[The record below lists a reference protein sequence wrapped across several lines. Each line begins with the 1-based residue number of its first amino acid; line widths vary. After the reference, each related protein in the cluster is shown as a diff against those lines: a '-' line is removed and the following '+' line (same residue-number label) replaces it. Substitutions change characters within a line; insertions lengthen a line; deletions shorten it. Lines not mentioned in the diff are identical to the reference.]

1 MKISAIIPTKNRA
14 SDLSNA
20 LKSIFDQSV
29 LPDELII
36 VDQSDTVESKRS
48 AFEILESYDYKSC
61 VYIYSRD
68 IKGLVEAKHVGTKH
82 AKGEIILFLEDD
94 IILDRQYIEVMKNC
108 FQTHPD
114 LVGCCGVI
122 TNPPSSSFIKRYIF
136 DVFHTGLFHDPR
148 NQIYGE
154 NQNNEYN
161 LTPSNKLSGGCS
173 AWKAQVFENIHFDT
187 FNGFHMLEDI
197 EFSMRVAKIYRR
209 ELYINMDAKLQHNC
223 SPINRDNEYDRQ
235 RKKLIEYFIFYKKKS
250 ESFRHL
256 VEFVWLLMGL
266 LLDALFQSVRAGSIK
281 PILGYLEGVIMG
293 VKKTVII

>member
-48 AFEILESYDYKSC
+48 AFEILESYDCKSC
-61 VYIYSRD
+61 LYIYNRD

-136 DVFHTGLFHDPR
+136 DVFHTGLFYDPR
-148 NQIYGE
+148 NQIYGA
-154 NQNNEYN
+154 NQNIECK
-161 LTPSNKLSGGCS
+161 LIPSNKLSGGCS
-173 AWKAQVFENIHFDT
+173 AWRAQVFENIHFDT
-187 FNGFHMLEDI
+187 LNGFHMLEDI
-197 EFSMRVAKIYRR
+197 EFSMRVAKFYSRQ
-209 ELYINMDAKLQHNC
+209 LYINTDAKLQHNN
-223 SPINRDNEYDRQ
+223 SPLNRDNEHNRQ
-235 RKKLIEYFIFYKKKS
+235 SRKLTEYFIFYKKKT
-250 ESFRHL
+250 ESFRQL

-266 LLDALFQSVRAGSIK
+266 LFEALYRSMRVASIK
-281 PILGYLEGVIMG
+281 PIMGYFDGALKGIKKIVI
-293 VKKTVII
+293 V